1 MFENGVIEEVRA
13 AGKGEFDCIAD
24 DRLSRNS

>member
-1 MFENGVIEEVRA
+1 MFENGVIEEVQA
-13 AGKGEFDCIAD
+13 AREGEFDCIAD